1 MISET
6 KDVTEGQLSTPTVY
20 KSVMDALTTG
30 TVSGIDL
37 MINIVAM
44 IIVLVAMV
52 SVINMAL

>member
-30 TVSGIDL
+30 TVSRIDL
-37 MINIVAM
+37 MINIVVM
-44 IIVLVAMV
+44 IIVFVAMV
-52 SVINMAL
+52 SLINMAL